1 MDCLRGCF
9 DCTAW
14 HVFMDTT
21 EDLNE
26 LNDVVTDYINFCV
39 ANVIKTKC
47 IKMYPNDKPW
57 VNGELKAAL
66 KKKKQAFQT
75 GDRAQVKVMKLSK
88 LLLGVNAII
97 SRKLRER

>member
-1 MDCLRGCF
+1 
-9 DCTAW
+9 
-14 HVFMDTT
+14 MDTT

-66 KKKKQAFQT
+66 NKKKQAFQT
-75 GDRAQVKVMKLSK
+75 GDRAQVKSNEINKQI
-88 LLLGVNAII
+88 LLGVNPII
-97 SRKLRER
+97 SRKLRERWTIISLGRHP